1 MDFAPD
7 CDCYTSDIGRMWPVN
22 ARYSPLQRELYGF
35 VVEYH
40 KVLLETIRPGV
51 LVSQSANEAAAAI
64 RPKWS
69 SWPWSKPAYRDAAK
83 AMIESEVAFTHP
95 VGMAVHD
102 VGSYRSE
109 PLKQGLVFALDP
121 QLWVTD
127 EQIYIRVEDTVVLT
141 ETGVESLTRRAPLE
155 LDAVE
160 SLVGSLSN
168 NPHL

>member
-1 MDFAPD
+1 
-7 CDCYTSDIGRMWPVN
+7 
-22 ARYSPLQRELYGF
+22 
-35 VVEYH
+35 
-40 KVLLETIRPGV
+40 
-51 LVSQSANEAAAAI
+51 
-64 RPKWS
+64 
-69 SWPWSKPAYRDAAK
+69 
-83 AMIESEVAFTHP
+83 MIESEVAFTHP